1 MTKPWTGKKDN
12 LPSSTKKEH
21 HKERKTLTQ
30 LLHSIEDKD
39 WEQQL
44 KEYTVHG
51 KTISGHDA

>member
-1 MTKPWTGKKDN
+1 MKMMKPWTGKKDN

-30 LLHSIEDKD
+30 LLHHIEDKD

-44 KEYTVHG
+44 KDY
-51 KTISGHDA
+51 ISNANQPIQE

>member
-1 MTKPWTGKKDN
+1 MKMTKPWTGKKDN

-44 KEYTVHG
+44 KEYYG
-51 KTISGHDA
+51 IKSESGFK